1 MNARLRHCLVCTAAV
16 LLGALASGCMR
27 STGSTEIGIRVGK
40 VVGADRVVTPGTTVV
55 VLPFFHDWYAYDS
68 KTQALEMRNEGDP
81 ASRRRTSSSQTDDDL
96 EFKTRDGNDISVDV
110 TVLYHVDPQQAPTV
124 LRRVAR
130 SMDEVQSLVVR
141 PLARSVPRDALNELS
156 SEEFYDSDLRA
167 LKEAQALNRLAQA
180 LAPFGIVC
188 ERVVLGNYRFHEKY
202 QEAIDAKKVA
212 DQAVNKNRS
221 AAEASVKEW
230 ERELEKT
237 KGEVGQRVAA
247 ERGKAQQKRLQS
259 DAYFEAKKLEADAI
273 LAEKTANAEGIS
285 KLKEAMAGSGGRT
298 MVKLRV
304 AEALRGKRIV
314 LFPTSEGALNL
325 QRTDVNDWLK
335 TIGVDALAREARTPA
350 APPPAVNSGQPAG
363 GR

>member
-1 MNARLRHCLVCTAAV
+1 MSRRLRHVLV
-16 LLGALASGCMR
+16 LGVALLASGCMR
-27 STGSTEIGIRVGK
+27 STGSTEIGIKVGK
-40 VVGADRVVTPGTTVV
+40 VFGADTVVTPGTTVIV
-55 VLPFFHDWYAYDS
+55 MPFFHDWYAYDS
-68 KTQALEMRNEGDP
+68 KTQALEMRATVESF
-81 ASRRRTSSSQTDDDL
+81 SRRESGDGSDEL
-96 EFKTRDGNDISVDV
+96 EFKTRDDNDISVDV

-130 SMDEVQSLVVR
+130 SMEEVRALVVR

-167 LKEAQALNRLAQA
+167 LKETQALERLAAA

-188 ERVVLGNYRFHEKY
+188 ERVVLGNYRFHAKY
-202 QEAIDAKKVA
+202 QDAIDAKKVA

-221 AAEASVKEW
+221 GAEAAVKEW

-237 KGEVGQRVAA
+237 KGEVGQRIAA
-247 ERGKAQQKRLQS
+247 ERGKAQQKRLEA
-259 DAYFEAKKLEADAI
+259 DAYFEAKKLEAEAI
-273 LAEKTANAEGIS
+273 LAEKTANAEGIQ

-314 LFPTSEGALNL
+314 LFPTSDGALNL
-325 QRTDVNDWLK
+325 QRTDINDWLK
-335 TIGVDALAREARTPA
+335 TIGIDALARESRTPP
-350 APPPAVNSGQPAG
+350 APAPVSSGAPAG

>member
-1 MNARLRHCLVCTAAV
+1 MNARVQHVLVCVAATALA
-16 LLGALASGCMR
+16 ALASGCMR
-27 STGSTEIGIRVGK
+27 STGSTEIGIKVGK
-40 VVGADRVVTPGTTVV
+40 VFGADSVVTPGTTVIIV
-55 VLPFFHDWYAYDS
+55 PFIHDWYTFDS
-68 KTQALEMRNEGDP
+68 KTQALEMRADVESFARRETGE
-81 ASRRRTSSSQTDDDL
+81 ASDEL

-110 TVLYHVDPQQAPTV
+110 TVLYHVDPAQAPVV

-130 SMDEVQSLVVR
+130 SMDEVRSLVVR

-167 LKEAQALNRLAQA
+167 LKEEQALARLAEA

-188 ERVVLGNYRFHEKY
+188 ERVVLGNYRFHTKY
-202 QEAIDAKKVA
+202 QDAIDAKKVA

-221 AAEASVKEW
+221 AAEAASKEW

-237 KGEVGQRVAA
+237 KGEVGQRIAA
-247 ERGKAQQKRLQS
+247 ERGKAQQKRIQA

-273 LAEKTANAEGIS
+273 LAEKTANAEGIQ

-314 LFPTSEGALNL
+314 LFPTSDGALNL

-335 TIGVDALAREARTPA
+335 TIGIDALAREARTPA
-350 APPPAVNSGQPAG
+350 PPPVNSGAPPVA
-363 GR
+363 R

>member
-1 MNARLRHCLVCTAAV
+1 MSGRLQRGIGCIVAA
-16 LLGALASGCMR
+16 ALAALTSGCMR
-27 STGSTEIGIRVGK
+27 STGSTEIGIKVGK
-40 VVGADRVVTPGTTVV
+40 VFGADSVVTPGTTVIV
-55 VLPFFHDWYAYDS
+55 VPFFHDWYAYDS
-68 KTQALEMRNEGDP
+68 KTQALEMRAGGGSARESADV
-81 ASRRRTSSSQTDDDL
+81 SDEL

-110 TVLYHVDPQQAPTV
+110 TVLYHVDPAQAPTV

-130 SMDEVQSLVVR
+130 SMEEVQSLVVR
-141 PLARSVPRDALNELS
+141 PLARAVPRDALNELS

-167 LKEAQALNRLAQA
+167 LKEDQALTRLAEA

-188 ERVVLGNYRFHEKY
+188 ERVVLGNYRFHTKY
-202 QEAIDAKKVA
+202 QDAIDAKKVA

-221 AAEASVKEW
+221 TAEAAVKEW

-237 KGEVGQRVAA
+237 KGEVGQRVAS
-247 ERGKAQQKRLQS
+247 ERGKAQQKRLQA
-259 DAYFEAKKLEADAI
+259 DAYFEAKKLEAEAI
-273 LAEKTANAEGIS
+273 LAEKTANAEGIQ

-314 LFPTSEGALNL
+314 LFPTSDGALNL

-335 TIGVDALAREARTPA
+335 TIGIDALARETPTPA
-350 APPPAVNSGQPAG
+350 VQPPVNSGSAPAG

>member
-1 MNARLRHCLVCTAAV
+1 MSGRLRHVLVCATAVA
-16 LLGALASGCMR
+16 LGALASGCMR
-27 STGSTEIGIRVGK
+27 STGSTEIGIKVGK
-40 VVGADRVVTPGTTVV
+40 VFGADAVVTPGTTVIII
-55 VLPFFHDWYAYDS
+55 PFFHDWFVYDS
-68 KTQALEMRNEGDP
+68 KTQALEMRSSTDS
-81 ASRRRTSSSQTDDDL
+81 ASRRRDADGDTDDDL

-130 SMDEVQSLVVR
+130 SMVEVQSLVVR
-141 PLARSVPRDALNELS
+141 PIARSVPRDSLNELS

-167 LKEAQALNRLAQA
+167 AKEAQALNRLAEE

-188 ERVVLGNYRFHEKY
+188 ERVVLGNYRFHTKY
-202 QEAIDAKKVA
+202 QDAIDAKKVA

-221 AAEASVKEW
+221 AAEAAVKEW
-230 ERELEKT
+230 ERDLEKT
-237 KGEVGQRVAA
+237 KGEVGQRIAA
-247 ERGKAQQKRLQS
+247 ERGKAQQKRLQA

-273 LAEKTANAEGIS
+273 ISEKTANAEGIQ

-314 LFPTSEGALNL
+314 LFPTSDGALNL
-325 QRTDVNDWLK
+325 QRTDINEWLK
-335 TIGVDALAREARTPA
+335 TIGIDALARESGTP
-350 APPPAVNSGQPAG
+350 APPPVSSAPSG